1 MQTFR
6 WRLTILLL
14 LMLAFVPGAARA
26 TAADKAPVPSR
37 RENSADQ
44 APQTSVPLAQLDS
57 HGRYP
62 FGMYRGGYRY
72 PFSYPY
78 YRYYSSRQYPF
89 GNGPYGPYGS
99 NYGGYSGNAYDR
111 GVYGTR
117 GLPDAP
123 APPPDRAAPPRPR
136 EEGDS
141 DVADAGAVPLP
152 VQPVPLAAQYYGEP
166 IPYSGGSPFNP
177 SYGGGQ
183 LYRIY
188 PYGYGFNN
196 LWFGQNQ
203 LIQGFGY
210 YPTQNYSY
218 FYGPPSGMGFYG
230 PEYMPSYYNY
240 SVRNFGPYYPGIG
253 GINGGAGM
261 YQGW

>member
-1 MQTFR
+1 MKPLR
-6 WRLTILLL
+6 WRLTILVLFV
-14 LMLAFVPGAARA
+14 LALRLCATRMSAAENPPVTNHRA
-26 TAADKAPVPSR
+26 NPAEP
-37 RENSADQ
+37 
-44 APQTSVPLAQLDS
+44 APQNSTRLAQLDS

-78 YRYYSSRQYPF
+78 YRYYGSRVYPF

-99 NYGGYSGNAYDR
+99 NYGGYTGNAFDR

-123 APPPDRAAPPRPR
+123 APPRP
-136 EEGDS
+136 GADDAS
-141 DVADAGAVPLP
+141 DVATAGAVPLP

-183 LYRIY
+183 LYRVY

-203 LIQGFGY
+203 LIHGFGY
-210 YPTQNYSY
+210 YPTSIYSY
-218 FYGPPSGMGFYG
+218 FYGPPSGFGFYG
-230 PEYMPSYYNY
+230 PEYAPSYYNY
-240 SVRNFGPYYPGIG
+240 SIRNFGPYYPGIG